1 MHYMHSQLNK
11 NVSGPIFG
19 LFAIDTQTVFV

>member
-1 MHYMHSQLNK
+1 MHYMHTQLNK
-11 NVSGPIFG
+11 NVSAPICG